1 MTAKQAGLMSDSN
14 PRRKEMMDLIRKAF
28 GPIAVKPRTLEERL
42 EALPADKLEFVMNIA
57 SYVKIASGFNKDRS
71 YKEVVDS
78 MYRTLDPTLR
88 KLIADMLQEA
98 DPILEPTVVKP
109 DPRVVAREQIIK
121 DYDSMLPL
129 FSPKEAAPETQ
140 ELDKE
145 NEALPSLKEFN
156 ATPDSFMQRMA
167 ISESSGRPDAEI
179 TLEDGRTFTGL
190 YQFGDARLSDYRKA
204 TGAKFTTDQ
213 FKQDAALQERVAKW
227 HFKDLEQAIDE
238 LGEDAKGYD
247 RGGLKAVGHLGG
259 RSGMQKFVRS
269 NGAYDPSDALGTSLS
284 DYYKKFSS

>member
-28 GPIAVKPRTLEERL
+28 GPVAVKPRTLEERL

-145 NEALPSLKEFN
+145 NEALPYLKEFN
-156 ATPDSFMQRMA
+156 ATPVSFMQRMVN
-167 ISESSGRPDAEI
+167 
-179 TLEDGRTFTGL
+179 
-190 YQFGDARLSDYRKA
+190 
-204 TGAKFTTDQ
+204 
-213 FKQDAALQERVAKW
+213 ALHK
-227 HFKDLEQAIDE
+227 
-238 LGEDAKGYD
+238 
-247 RGGLKAVGHLGG
+247 
-259 RSGMQKFVRS
+259 
-269 NGAYDPSDALGTSLS
+269 N
-284 DYYKKFSS
+284 